1 LFKIKQQ
8 YNELAYICEVVAH
21 FIECWSGKTNIM
33 KFRLFVLYIF
43 LFSSLVLV
51 SCGGKEKPVE
61 EPKDSGIVLNED
73 YYEFQGFSMKPFDI
87 PIMIMLPDET
97 ANIGASTKPEVIHTM
112 DDFKWELL
120 VGSNFEM
127 LVDDWGDYTDMVV
140 TRKKELEALDFYKI
154 KYLVDQNNFIMYEQ
168 ELMPKGLKATNS
180 VGVLHKSYHV
190 YAEKVID
197 GVTYV
202 FRSKD
207 EGAERLIIELM
218 AKSIKSVKPLNTSAK
233 A

>member
-1 LFKIKQQ
+1 
-8 YNELAYICEVVAH
+8 
-21 FIECWSGKTNIM
+21 M
-33 KFRLFVLYIF
+33 KFKFFLLYIF
-43 LFSSLVLV
+43 LFTSIILV
-51 SCGGKEKPVE
+51 SCGESEKPVDV
-61 EPKDSGIVLNED
+61 PKDSGMVLNED

-97 ANIGASTKPEVIHTM
+97 ANIGASTKPEVIHTT

-120 VGSNFEM
+120 VGSNFQM

-154 KYLVDQNNFIMYEQ
+154 KYLVDQKNFIMYEQ
-168 ELMPKGLKATNS
+168 ELMPKGVKASNS
-180 VGVLHKSYHV
+180 VGVPHKSYHV

-218 AKSIKSVKPLNTSAK
+218 AKSIKSVKPLKKSVK